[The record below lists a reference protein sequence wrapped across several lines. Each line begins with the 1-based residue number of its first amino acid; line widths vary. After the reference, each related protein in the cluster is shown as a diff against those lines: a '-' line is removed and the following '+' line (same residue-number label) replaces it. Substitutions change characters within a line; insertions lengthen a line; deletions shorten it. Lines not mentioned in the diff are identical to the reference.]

1 MENNYII
8 NYCKRVTT
16 TTEELI
22 SILADLNIK
31 EINDIDIND
40 LNKDQICEFL
50 INEYYQ
56 SNVIFNENNCSPD
69 RNFDYIYNNMKKLN
83 IPENTPSFTYKY
95 MLKILKNDIK
105 YISNYCSDLP
115 THMVRYIIG
124 PYKYREYKVNNIN
137 IALFGEIHGTLEEL
151 PLLDNKVSLIFPFY
165 LESFIKSSKSSKYD
179 LFTEKSFIP
188 KDSLPL
194 NEDSGAYTIQSTIN
208 AMFNDCF
215 NKNCQ
220 YENSTK
226 NKENKELL
234 YDAIQLIEKF
244 IKTDIKIQK
253 QINLS
258 YFKNQINK
266 FIEDKLRTCIES
278 DDSIALIMDI
288 YCIARMFK
296 KTIPISNWSI
306 PYG

>member
-40 LNKDQICEFL
+40 LNKDQICEFS
-50 INEYYQ
+50 ING
-56 SNVIFNENNCSPD
+56 NNCSPD

-83 IPENTPSFTYKY
+83 IPENTPYFTSKY

-105 YISNYCSDLP
+105 YISNYCSNLP

-165 LESFIKSSKSSKYD
+165 LESFIKIYR
-179 LFTEKSFIP
+179 
-188 KDSLPL
+188 
-194 NEDSGAYTIQSTIN
+194 
-208 AMFNDCF
+208 
-215 NKNCQ
+215 
-220 YENSTK
+220 
-226 NKENKELL
+226 
-234 YDAIQLIEKF
+234 
-244 IKTDIKIQK
+244 KI
-253 QINLS
+253 
-258 YFKNQINK
+258 
-266 FIEDKLRTCIES
+266 
-278 DDSIALIMDI
+278 I
-288 YCIARMFK
+288 Y
-296 KTIPISNWSI
+296 S
-306 PYG
+306 